1 VAMVVMEPAAG
12 IMDVA
17 PLPALCRT
25 FTRYNL
31 KGDPVTLPV
40 AAE

>member
-1 VAMVVMEPAAG
+1 
-12 IMDVA
+12 VA

-25 FTRYNL
+25 FTRYSL
-31 KGDPVTLPV
+31 KGDPVMLPV